1 MKVERIEIADPF
13 DAAVWP
19 HTKAGYFKLKEQITD
34 ICARGRFGPEAASG
48 PGPQV

>member
-19 HTKAGYFKLKEQITD
+19 HTKAGYFKLKEQIAD
-34 ICARGRFGPEAASG
+34 ICARGGFGLGAAAGPE
-48 PGPQV
+48 PQV